1 MRIVFMGSPNYVVG
15 VLDAILG
22 LAHEVVGVYTQPD
35 KLAGRGRSPVPTPV
49 KSFALSRGLQVYQ
62 PATLRA
68 DEAQQELALLGPD
81 LVVVAAYGKLLP
93 PAVLEIP
100 PHGCLNIHPSLL
112 PRFRGPSPV
121 ASAIL
126 EGEEPT
132 GATIML
138 LDEGMDTGPILA
150 TRELWGWT
158 CSATAQ
164 QLTEKLFEMGADTMA
179 EVLPRWLD
187 GAVVPQP
194 QDDAQATTTRK
205 LEKADGEA
213 DWAMT
218 ARDLE
223 RRCRAFTP
231 WPGLYTTWGGKVLKV
246 LSAQVVE
253 GSTGTGVPDGPP
265 GTVVSVPEY
274 GIGVASGEGV
284 LAISSLQLEGKRPV
298 SAGEFLRGY
307 PEFVGSVLPG

>member
-1 MRIVFMGSPNYVVG
+1 MRIVFMGSPNYAVG

-22 LAHEVVGVYTQPD
+22 LDHQVVGVYTQPD
-35 KLAGRGRSPVPTPV
+35 KTAGRGRNSVPTPV
-49 KSFALSRGLQVYQ
+49 KSFALSRGLQVFQ
-62 PATLRA
+62 PASFRA
-68 DEAQQELALLGPD
+68 IEAQQELARLEPD

-93 PAVLEIP
+93 PQVLEHP

-126 EGEEPT
+126 ENAEPT

-138 LDEGMDTGPILA
+138 LDEGMDTGPVLA
-150 TRELWGWT
+150 ARELWGWT
-158 CSATAQ
+158 GSATAQ
-164 QLTEKLFEMGADTMA
+164 QLTEKLFEVGADMIA
-179 EVLPRWLD
+179 ELLPGWLE
-187 GAVVPQP
+187 GAIVPHA
-194 QDDAQATTTRK
+194 QDHARATLTRK

-213 DWAMT
+213 DWRRT

-246 LSAQVVE
+246 LSAQVAD
-253 GSTGTGVPDGPP
+253 GVTRAGQPGGPP
-265 GTVVSVPEY
+265 GTVVSDPGS
-274 GIGVASGEGV
+274 GIGVATGDGV
-284 LAISSLQLEGKRPV
+284 LALSSLQLEGKRAV
-298 SAGEFLRGY
+298 SAREFLRGY
-307 PEFVGSVLPG
+307 PEFVGSTLPN